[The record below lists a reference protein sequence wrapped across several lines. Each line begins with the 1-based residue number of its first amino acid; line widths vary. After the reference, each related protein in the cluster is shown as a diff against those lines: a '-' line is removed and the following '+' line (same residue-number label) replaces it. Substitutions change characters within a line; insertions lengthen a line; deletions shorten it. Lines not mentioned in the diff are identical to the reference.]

1 VKVYVVTVELPCAV
15 EPRYAVY
22 PVTPMLSVEAVQA
35 NVIEVAVAEPATSP
49 DGADGATVSGH
60 ALVEAEIELR
70 GDRFPAA
77 SNASTPNVYVVPQAK
92 PLNTD
97 DNEVVVAT
105 AVPFRN
111 V

>member
-1 VKVYVVTVELPCAV
+1 MTVESPCAV
-15 EPRYAVY
+15 EPRYALY
-22 PVTPMLSVEAVQA
+22 PVTPMLSVEAVQPS
-35 NVIEVAVAEPATSP
+35 VIEVAVALLTTKP

-77 SNASTPNVYVVPQAK
+77 SNASTPNVYVVPHAN

-97 DNEVVVAT
+97 DNDDVVAT

>member
-1 VKVYVVTVELPCAV
+1 MSE
-15 EPRYAVY
+15 
-22 PVTPMLSVEAVQA
+22 EAVQES
-35 NVIEVAVAEPATSP
+35 VIEVVVAALRVSAL
-49 DGADGATVSGH
+49 GALGALVSGH

-77 SNASTPNVYVVPQAK
+77 SNASTPNVYVVPHAN

-97 DNEVVVAT
+97 DNDDVVAT